1 MATIQSYIRKI
12 VANYEENIRKEA
24 DKQMEKLLFTS
35 ESVTQGHPDKV
46 CDTISDAILD
56 AIMEQDP
63 MARVACETATCTGF
77 VLVTG
82 EITTTANIDIPQI
95 VRNTVNEIGYN
106 DAATGFDG
114 NTCAVMVALD
124 QQSADIAMGVDK
136 ALEAKENKMSEEEI
150 DAIGAG
156 DQGMMFGFATNET
169 EEYMPYPISLAH
181 KLALQLTKV
190 RKDGTLTYLR
200 PDGKTQVS
208 VEYDENGK
216 PKRLEAVVLSTQH
229 SPQVSQEQIHEDIK
243 KYVFDPILPKELVD
257 NDTKFFI
264 NPTGRF
270 VIGGPHGDA
279 GLTGRKIIVDTY
291 GGYAR
296 HGGGAFSGKDC
307 TKVDRSGAYA
317 ARYVAKNIVAAGLA
331 DKCEIQLSY
340 AIGVAQPTS
349 INVETFGTGKVS
361 NEKLIEIIREH
372 FDLRPAGIIKMLDL
386 RRPIYKQ
393 TAAYGHFGRN
403 DLDLPWEKTDKAEML
418 KNL

>member
-1 MATIQSYIRKI
+1 
-12 VANYEENIRKEA
+12 
-24 DKQMEKLLFTS
+24 MEKRLFTS
-35 ESVTQGHPDKV
+35 ESVTEGHPDKV
-46 CDTISDAILD
+46 CDAISDAILD
-56 AIMEQDP
+56 ACMAKDP
-63 MARVACETATCTGF
+63 MSRVACETTACTGF

-82 EITTTANIDIPQI
+82 EITTNAYVDIQSI
-95 VRNTVNEIGYN
+95 VRETVKEIGY
-106 DAATGFDG
+106 TKSEYGFDG
-114 NTCAVMVALD
+114 NTCAVFVAID
-124 QQSADIAMGVDK
+124 EQSSDIAMGVDK
-136 ALEAKENKMSEEEI
+136 ALEAKKGSLKDNL
-150 DAIGAG
+150 DTGAG
-156 DQGMMFGFATNET
+156 DQGMMFGYATNET
-169 EEYMPYPISLAH
+169 PELMPYPISLAH

-190 RKDGTLTYLR
+190 RKDGTLKYLR

-216 PKRLEAVVLSTQH
+216 PFRLEAVVCSTQH
-229 SPQVSQEQIHEDIK
+229 DEDITQEQIHEDIK
-243 KYVFDPILPKELVD
+243 KYVFDPILPKDMVD
-257 NDTKFFI
+257 ANTKFFI

-307 TKVDRSGAYA
+307 TKVDRSAAYA
-317 ARYVAKNIVAAGLA
+317 ARYVAKNVVAAGLA

-349 INVETFGTGKVS
+349 IQVDTFGTGKLS
-361 NEKLIEIIREH
+361 DAKLTEIVREN

-393 TAAYGHFGRN
+393 TAAYGHFGRT
-403 DLDLPWEKTDKAEML
+403 DIDVPWEKTDKAEAL
-418 KNL
+418 KKYL